1 MNKISILIQ
10 ITAISTILSV
20 VIFFTS
26 LTELS
31 LVIGN
36 VSIISSF
43 LTFVGSS
50 NGWIALLSLVYLL
63 TFSAFYVVSYIL
75 SFRKKYMLSV
85 ISVGINCIASL
96 IFIVYKLI
104 IDNYQSL
111 LYALLG
117 LIISTVWFI
126 LHLKHLKVNR

>member
-1 MNKISILIQ
+1 MKILSRLIH
-10 ITAISTILSV
+10 ITAISTVLSIV
-20 VIFFTS
+20 LFFTS

-31 LVIGN
+31 VVIGN
-36 VSIISSF
+36 VSIIYSF

-75 SFRKKYMLSV
+75 SFWKKYMLSV
-85 ISVGINCIASL
+85 ISVGINCIAAI
-96 IFIVYKLI
+96 IFVAYKLLI
-104 IDNYQSL
+104 ENYQSI

-117 LIISTVWFI
+117 LVISIVWFI
-126 LHLKHLKVNR
+126 LHLRYLKDNR